1 MGERKGNESRGTA
14 NSATNRLILERE
26 EEPEKQP
33 FLVRQQPPE
42 QGQEHADETTLTS
55 VLLFSLLD
63 PLLFFSLEILLSELL
78 FFFLLSG
85 LSPAEKPSP
94 SGTENPCPTSVR
106 YYVLTYINN
115 CL

>member
-78 FFFLLSG
+78 FFFLLSV
-85 LSPAEKPSP
+85 LSLLKNLPPPKLKIPVPLLLHTIDSHI
-94 SGTENPCPTSVR
+94 
-106 YYVLTYINN
+106 LII
-115 CL
+115 L